1 VDAGISGVSE
11 YAAQV
16 KDGQLKALAV
26 SGEEASALLP
36 DVPTL
41 TEQGVDVTLTNWRGV
56 VAPGS
61 VDDAKAE
68 QLTDLVT
75 DMHGTDDWGTVL
87 EENAWADAFVPGDD
101 FASFMDEE
109 IARVQQVLSDIGL
122 VA

>member
-1 VDAGISGVSE
+1 
-11 YAAQV
+11 V

-36 DVPTL
+36 DVSTL
-41 TEQGVDVTLTNWRGV
+41 TEQGIDVTLTNWRGV

-61 VDDAKAE
+61 IDDAKAE
-68 QLTDLVT
+68 QLTELVT

-87 EENAWADAFVPGDD
+87 EDNAWADAFVPGAD

-109 IARVQQVLSDIGL
+109 ITRVQQVLSDIGL